1 MLSLFIVN
9 CQVAGKN
16 PDDMEI
22 PVIKPTTSPSNC
34 KNDLYPVDAPQLNAV
49 KSDQYLTQETSIND
63 KNGNPISMKFYDVVE
78 GNGALATVNDLVTV
92 HYAGWLDDGCL
103 FDSSYLRGQPSR
115 FLLIQV
121 IPGWTETLKTM
132 KQGTRRRVEI
142 PSDLAYG
149 KFGNPPVIPPEATL
163 TFDIKLIDVLTPDQ
177 ASATATAISE
187 K

>member
-1 MLSLFIVN
+1 
-9 CQVAGKN
+9 
-16 PDDMEI
+16 
-22 PVIKPTTSPSNC
+22 
-34 KNDLYPVDAPQLNAV
+34 
-49 KSDQYLTQETSIND
+49 
-63 KNGNPISMKFYDVVE
+63 
-78 GNGALATVNDLVTV
+78 
-92 HYAGWLDDGCL
+92 
-103 FDSSYLRGQPSR
+103 
-115 FLLIQV
+115 LLIQV